1 MNRYIHL
8 DTDKADNTQHVD
20 KRTLVRNLVIE
31 LVVYGI
37 LLTVY
42 VIVVLQWLVIPL
54 QETFHNNLV
63 LYSFLSLVLLVAQAV
78 LLEQLTSFLLERLG
92 LKTFE

>member
-1 MNRYIHL
+1 MHL

-42 VIVVLQWLVIPL
+42 VIVVLQWFVIPL

>member
-1 MNRYIHL
+1 MHI
-8 DTDKADNTQHVD
+8 DTDKTDNTQHVD

-37 LLTVY
+37 LLTLY
-42 VIVVLQWLVIPL
+42 VILVLQWLVIPL
-54 QETFHNNLV
+54 LETFHNNLL

>member
-1 MNRYIHL
+1 MHL
-8 DTDKADNTQHVD
+8 DTDKTDNTQNVE

-37 LLTVY
+37 LLTIY

>member
-1 MNRYIHL
+1 MHA
-8 DTDKADNTQHVD
+8 DTDKTDNTQHVD
-20 KRTLVRNLVIE
+20 KRVLIRNLAIE

-54 QETFHNNLV
+54 QETFHNNLT
-63 LYSFLSLVLLVAQAV
+63 LYSFLCLVLLVAQAV
-78 LLEQLTSFLLERLG
+78 LLERLTSFLIERLG